1 MPTAAAVCHFLGC
14 LSNWRLVQNDP
25 HYLSICMYIYI
36 YIFIKERW
44 DGLQSPSVIIPY
56 YRISVPDILHM
67 RHTHTEINLV
77 DTCCF

>member
-36 YIFIKERW
+36 YFHKGKVGRT
-44 DGLQSPSVIIPY
+44 SVTLSDHSLLSDQCP
-56 YRISVPDILHM
+56 
-67 RHTHTEINLV
+67 
-77 DTCCF
+77 